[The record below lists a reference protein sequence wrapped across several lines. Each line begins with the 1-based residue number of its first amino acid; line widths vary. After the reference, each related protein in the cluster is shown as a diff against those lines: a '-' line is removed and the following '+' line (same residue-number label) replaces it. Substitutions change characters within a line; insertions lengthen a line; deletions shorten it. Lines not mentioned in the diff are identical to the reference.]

1 MEEVPEKKA
10 KIVATRSGTSD
21 VDEVRKKWDS
31 EVGDKLFDIKCDK
44 MIKSQ
49 VNGGYCFDF
58 DFYEDQK
65 SNRSQVMQ
73 TRKVD
78 KAFQEGEKKRNNR
91 LSRQYIRRLSAY
103 GIQKESTEAAV
114 PPEDS
119 EEEEPNEAT
128 AGSEEI
134 SYSNQHISAPVSHSI
149 VQTRN
154 QSAAVENVVPKQLV
168 SVGTQH
174 QYQQGKDKY
183 MILNTSK
190 LLG

>member
-49 VNGGYCFDF
+49 VNAGYCFDF

-65 SNRSQVMQ
+65 ATVPKSCRR
-73 TRKVD
+73 TGKVE
-78 KAFQEGEKKRNNR
+78 KAFQEDEKKRNNR
-91 LSRQYIRRLSAY
+91 LSRQYLRRLSAY

-119 EEEEPNEAT
+119 EEEPNEAT

-154 QSAAVENVVPKQLV
+154 Q
-168 SVGTQH
+168 
-174 QYQQGKDKY
+174 
-183 MILNTSK
+183 
-190 LLG
+190 